1 MTPAPPITLV
11 PINLHNP
18 PEHAELQAQ
27 RRLCGWDYS
36 DAALLKWRQKQD
48 AGLKNFFW
56 ITSPKAV
63 ADKSPQTDSPDAD
76 TATDP
81 ETGAVRAGHI
91 SLDAYADPPD
101 LELARADRSILTIQT
116 FFVRSEYR
124 SLGLGRAA
132 MDLVETMAGQEP
144 YGSPRCEYVT
154 VTSTSKRYYYNETA
168 GPDGTGLWA
177 LLGREV
183 PRVCAVDWYERRGY
197 VRWKSEKRWSDVSLD
212 GEKVDLVADFLRKPV
227 PRGVVEEAK
236 TRRTGG
242 KWWWL
247 LPLSGAILGIVWW
260 RKFNMTSRV

>member
-1 MTPAPPITLV
+1 MAPAPAPTPAKPTLI

-27 RRLCGWDYS
+27 RRICGWDYT
-36 DAALLKWRQKQD
+36 DAALLAWRQKQD
-48 AGLKNFFW
+48 AGLKSFFW
-56 ITSPKAV
+56 ITIPAAL
-63 ADKSPQTDSPDAD
+63 ADTSPQAGS
-76 TATDP
+76 TDP

-101 LELARADRSILTIQT
+101 PELARADRSILTIQT
-116 FFVRSEYR
+116 FFVRPEYR

-144 YGSPRCEYVT
+144 YGSPRCQYVA
-154 VTSTSKRYYYNETA
+154 VTSMSKRYYYDETA

-197 VRWKSEKRWSDVSLD
+197 VRWKSEKRWTDVSPE
-212 GEKVDLVADFLRKPV
+212 GKEVTLVADFLRKPV
-227 PRGVVEEAK
+227 RAASESS
-236 TRRTGG
+236 RQ
-242 KWWWL
+242 WWWL
-247 LPLSGAILGIVWW
+247 LPLSGAILGMIWW
-260 RKFNMTSRV
+260 RKINMTARV